1 LVKKLGGITMKE
13 KIQRFMYGR
22 YGIDDLNQFLM
33 YVAFVLLI
41 LGLFIRSSLYNFL
54 VFLIIAVYY
63 YRMISKNHT
72 KRYSENQKFLEI
84 KARIVQPIQRYRL
97 NKARNK
103 GYRIFTCPSCK
114 QKVRVPKGKGKINIM
129 CPKCMTEFIKRT

>member
-1 LVKKLGGITMKE
+1 MKE

-22 YGIDDLNQFLM
+22 YGIDDLNHFLM

-41 LGLFIRSSLYNFL
+41 LGFFIRSSLYNFL
-54 VFLIIAVYY
+54 VFLIIAIYY
-63 YRMISKNHT
+63 CRMMSKNHP

-84 KARIVQPIQRYRL
+84 KARIVQPIQRYRM
-97 NKARNK
+97 KKVRNK